1 MDHRAPTTALR
12 RKVVP
17 LALSVALAAAGCG
30 EAPPADPRSGEVI
43 RVIGAFADA
52 DGAQACELLTQA
64 ALERLYGGLEGCVE
78 RSESFEGGEVKVEE
92 VEIDERG
99 DRATAQARSLGG
111 RDRFTVT
118 ARLIAPPGCG
128 EPCPDAVWRVSE
140 VKVQR

>member
-1 MDHRAPTTALR
+1 MDQRALTTALR
-12 RKVVP
+12 RKVVL
-17 LALSVALAAAGCG
+17 LAVFVAVAAAGCG
-30 EAPPADPRSGEVI
+30 EDPPADPRAGDVI

-92 VEIDERG
+92 VEIDER

-118 ARLIAPPGCG
+118 ARLIAPPGCA
-128 EPCPDAVWRVSE
+128 EPCPDAVWRISE
-140 VKVQR
+140 IKVQR